1 VLIFKSFLNFLLTV
15 FIFIKDYFSMT
26 ITETNFNSLNLPD
39 AVLKATQDLGYKTPT
54 PIQSQAIPLIL
65 AGGDLIGC
73 AQTGTGKTAAF
84 CLPILVHLLQNPNKN
99 AIALILAPTRELALQ
114 IDAFWSSL
122 TKSIFHM
129 HSVCIIG
136 GGSMQPQRNALS
148 RRPRVVI
155 ATPGRLL
162 DHMEQRTVNLAN
174 VSILVL
180 DEADRMLDM
189 GFAPQLERIRR
200 ALPAK
205 RQSLLFSATWPKEID
220 RLAQKYLI
228 QPKKVSVGPITQ
240 AAPLVSQATLETT
253 NNRKNELLLDQ
264 LNKLSGSVLVFTRTK
279 FRTDKVARYLASY
292 GMEVNR
298 IHGDRSQGQRNA
310 ALKSFRDGKIRVLV
324 ATDIASRGI
333 DVADIAHVINFD
345 LPQSAEDYI
354 HRIGRTGRAGVS
366 GNAISFIT
374 PEDRWQWG
382 AITNALKKTG
392 SVNIQRN

>member
-1 VLIFKSFLNFLLTV
+1 LDKILL
-15 FIFIKDYFSMT
+15 
-26 ITETNFNSLNLPD
+26 
-39 AVLKATQDLGYKTPT
+39 
-54 PIQSQAIPLIL
+54 
-65 AGGDLIGC
+65 C
-73 AQTGTGKTAAF
+73 
-84 CLPILVHLLQNPNKN
+84 
-99 AIALILAPTRELALQ
+99 
-114 IDAFWSSL
+114 
-122 TKSIFHM
+122 
-129 HSVCIIG
+129 
-136 GGSMQPQRNALS
+136 
-148 RRPRVVI
+148 
-155 ATPGRLL
+155 
-162 DHMEQRTVNLAN
+162 
-174 VSILVL
+174 
-180 DEADRMLDM
+180 
-189 GFAPQLERIRR
+189 
-200 ALPAK
+200 
-205 RQSLLFSATWPKEID
+205 
-220 RLAQKYLI
+220 
-228 QPKKVSVGPITQ
+228 
-240 AAPLVSQATLETT
+240 QATLETT